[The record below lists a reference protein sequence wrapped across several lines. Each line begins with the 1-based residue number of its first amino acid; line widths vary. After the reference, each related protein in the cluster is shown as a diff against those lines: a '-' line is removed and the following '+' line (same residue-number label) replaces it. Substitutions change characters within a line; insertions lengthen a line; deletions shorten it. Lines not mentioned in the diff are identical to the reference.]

1 MATNN
6 ILVLGAG
13 ELGTAILTSLSK
25 LSPPSTKIT
34 VLLRPSTLTS
44 TSPTKLKELAYL
56 KSLNITFLPGDI
68 ASSSIPSLASLF
80 SPYDLIISCLGFS
93 SGPGSQIK
101 IARAVLAAK
110 VKRYM
115 PWQFGVD
122 YDVIGRGS
130 AQNLFDEQLDV
141 RDLLRGQNNGGTE
154 WIIVST
160 GMFTSFLF
168 EESFGLVVPEAKGE
182 EEVIVRALGGWENK
196 VTVTSPV
203 DIGEL
208 TARIVFDDGVEWN
221 SVVYTAGESISY
233 GGLAD
238 VVESVSGK
246 RVEREVWTVEG
257 LKEELRGDP
266 ADGLKK
272 YRVVFAEGRGVSW
285 DVEKT
290 YNVQKG
296 IEVQDVKSF
305 ALESWSG
312 AAEE

>member
-25 LSPPSTKIT
+25 HFPPSTKIT

-44 TSPTKLKELAYL
+44 TSPTKAKELAYL

-68 ASSSIPSLASLF
+68 SNTSIPSLTSLF

-93 SGPGSQIK
+93 SGPGSQLK

-110 VKRYM
+110 VKRYI

-141 RDLLRGQNNGGTE
+141 RDLLRGQDKTE

-168 EESFGLVVPEAKGE
+168 EESFGLVISEGK
-182 EEVIVRALGGWENK
+182 EVIVRALGGWENK
-196 VTVTSPV
+196 VTVTSPS

-221 SVVYTAGESISY
+221 SVVYTVGESISY

-238 VVESVSGK
+238 VVGSVSGK
-246 RVEREVWTVEG
+246 RVRREVWTMEG
-257 LKEELRGDP
+257 LQAELRRDP
-266 ADGLKK
+266 GDGLKK

-312 AAEE
+312 AVRK

>member
-1 MATNN
+1 MTTNN

-25 LSPPSTKIT
+25 HSPPSTKIA

-44 TSPTKLKELAYL
+44 TSPTKVKELAYL

-80 SPYDLIISCLGFS
+80 SPYDLLISCLGFS
-93 SGPGSQIK
+93 SGPGSQLK

-110 VKRYM
+110 AKQYI

-141 RDLLRGQNNGGTE
+141 RDLLRGQNGGTE

-168 EESFGLVVPEAKGE
+168 EESFGLVVAKGE
-182 EEVIVRALGGWENK
+182 EEVVVRALGGWENK

-208 TARIVFDDGVEWN
+208 TARVVFDRGLEWN

-238 VVESVSGK
+238 VVESLSGK
-246 RVEREVWTVEG
+246 RVGREAWTVEG

-266 ADGLKK
+266 TDGLKK

-285 DVEKT
+285 GVEKT

-296 IEVQDVKSF
+296 IKVQDVKSF
-305 ALESWSG
+305 AIESWSG
-312 AAEE
+312 AAKK